1 MKLKICGIKDEQ
13 NAKQLSALEVD
24 FLGLIFSKSPRQ
36 VDLKKAKRLCE
47 IIHQN
52 SKKAIGVFVD
62 ESLDFILKAVET
74 AKLDGVQI
82 YDLISKSMFELFKE
96 KKLFVLQVIRVGERL
111 ELPNAIYAD
120 MILFD
125 TKGQFKG
132 GNGVRFDWTL
142 LKNFKKDFAIAGG
155 IGLENI
161 QELKKLQPKI
171 VDVNSKFENAEGLKD
186 VEKIKQFIR
195 ELKK

>member
-111 ELPNAIYAD
+111 ELPSAIYAD

-155 IGLENI
+155 IGLENV

-171 VDVNSKFENAEGLKD
+171 IDVNSKFENAEGLKD

>member
-111 ELPNAIYAD
+111 ELPSAIYAD

-171 VDVNSKFENAEGLKD
+171 IDVNSKFENAEGLKD

>member
-36 VDLKKAKRLCE
+36 VDFKKAKRLCE

-111 ELPNAIYAD
+111 ELPSAIYAD

-171 VDVNSKFENAEGLKD
+171 IDVNSKFENAEGLKD